1 MTVAEIVSFKAYIP
15 MSLLNIERIKPLG
28 KNQVLQPT
36 EFFYSLLK
44 WTITR
49 DSIGRNVKLK
59 IFLIPTTIHKM
70 ICYVYCLISQE
81 SPILVGVFS

>member
-36 EFFYSLLK
+36 EIFYSLLN
-44 WTITR
+44 
-49 DSIGRNVKLK
+49 DV
-59 IFLIPTTIHKM
+59 
-70 ICYVYCLISQE
+70 
-81 SPILVGVFS
+81 ILLAEM